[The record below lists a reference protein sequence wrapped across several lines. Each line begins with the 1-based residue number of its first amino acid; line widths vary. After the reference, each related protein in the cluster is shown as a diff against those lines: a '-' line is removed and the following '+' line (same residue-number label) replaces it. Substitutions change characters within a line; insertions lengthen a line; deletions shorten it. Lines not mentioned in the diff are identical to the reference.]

1 MSNAT
6 LALSWDQAKFA
17 KLKASIADEADVRA
31 RLATWDADLI
41 ANTKALAEARLA
53 LSQATQARDT
63 KYRSL
68 RSLLAKE
75 SGESIKS
82 HLGELFHL
90 DGEILSANRRI
101 REVSAKGMSQQD
113 RDNLVRRLDQ
123 IAIVKSDMIN
133 LSPFRVEIRDKQSE
147 IRQLSENGNAAKRL
161 VFQIEAA
168 KKSTYDNKQEWIDH
182 YTLLL
187 ERHNRK
193 LAQMHA
199 ELDAHLQRV
208 FS

>member
-6 LALSWDQAKFA
+6 LASWDKAKFE
-17 KLKASIADEADVRA
+17 KLKASISDEADVKA
-31 RLATWDADLI
+31 RLASWDTDLV
-41 ANTKALAEARLA
+41 ARTKELAEAKHT
-53 LSQATQARDT
+53 LSQATNARDS

-68 RSLLAKE
+68 RSLLGTE
-75 SGESIKS
+75 SAESIKAY
-82 HLGELFHL
+82 LVQLFAL
-90 DGEILSANRRI
+90 DDEILSANRRI
-101 REVSAKGMSQQD
+101 REVSAKGMSQHD

-123 IAIVKSDMIN
+123 IAMVKSDMIN
-133 LSPFRVEIRDKQSE
+133 LSPFRREIRDQQSE

-161 VFQIEAA
+161 LLQIEAA
-168 KKSTYDNKQEWIDH
+168 KKAPHDNRDELVEY

-199 ELDAHLQRV
+199 DLDALLQRV

>member
-1 MSNAT
+1 MSAST
-6 LALSWDQAKFA
+6 LAWDRTRFEA
-17 KLKASIADEADVRA
+17 LKQSIADEADVRA

-41 ANTKALAEARLA
+41 AHTKALAEAKHTLSLA
-53 LSQATQARDT
+53 TNARDN

-68 RSLLAKE
+68 RALLATE
-75 SGESIKS
+75 SGDSMKD

-90 DGEILSANRRI
+90 DDEILSANRRI
-101 REVSAKGMSQQD
+101 REVSAKGMSQHD
-113 RDNLVRRLDQ
+113 RDNLVRRIDQ
-123 IAIVKSDMIN
+123 IAMVKSDMIN

-161 VFQIEAA
+161 LMQIEAA
-168 KKSTYDNKQEWIDH
+168 KKAPHDNRDELVEY

-187 ERHNRK
+187 ERHNKK

-199 ELDAHLQRV
+199 ELDALLGRV
-208 FS
+208 FG